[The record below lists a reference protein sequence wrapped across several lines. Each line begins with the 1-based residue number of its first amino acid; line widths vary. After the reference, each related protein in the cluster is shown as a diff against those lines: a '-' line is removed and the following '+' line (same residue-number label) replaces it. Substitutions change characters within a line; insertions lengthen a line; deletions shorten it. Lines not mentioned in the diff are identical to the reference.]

1 MNRKDYTRRNEVL
14 SHFKNL
20 SGSFSNCIKIVINP
34 NNPETSRKHE
44 LAKCERAIDL
54 IIAGDEIFTEAEL
67 RNGKGRCDIL
77 AIDQNGDGSIH
88 EIMNSESK
96 ESIEEKRKIYPYPII
111 EVKVE

>member
-1 MNRKDYTRRNEVL
+1 MNKKAYTRRNEVT

-20 SGSFSNCIKIVINP
+20 SGSFSNCIKIIINP

-44 LAKCERAIDL
+44 LAKCERAIEL
-54 IIAGDEIFTEAEL
+54 IMLGSEIYTEAEL

-77 AIDQNGDGSIH
+77 AIDTNGDGSIH

-96 ESIEEKRKIYPYPII
+96 ESIEEKRKIYPFPII
-111 EVKVE
+111 CHKI